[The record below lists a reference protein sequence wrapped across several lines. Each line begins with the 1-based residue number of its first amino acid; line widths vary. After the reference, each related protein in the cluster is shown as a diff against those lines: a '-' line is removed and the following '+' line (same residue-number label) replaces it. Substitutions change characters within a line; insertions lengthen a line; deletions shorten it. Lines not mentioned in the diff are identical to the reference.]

1 VSRSPRSIRVYFGAV
16 ILSGIVI
23 VAVADVRGASALP
36 STSGVFW
43 LIAWLLGVAELF
55 PILVPRRH
63 RQVDEITV
71 STSFAF
77 ALVIGFGLASAIVVL
92 AIASIV
98 ADLLH
103 RKPLWKMLFNA
114 AAYSVSLGA
123 AGGLYATL
131 GGTPHLTGASL
142 PPMIAAGLIFMV
154 LNVSLLSVGI
164 GLEQDVPLTSYV
176 LHEIGFELYTLPVL
190 LALAPVILVAA
201 DRSPWLVPLAAAPVA
216 AVHWGTKLAVRNA
229 QLAAR
234 LQGSLDDMTE
244 LNRMKDDFVAVVSHE
259 LRTPLTSIQ
268 GYIKTLLQLS
278 PELDQAQQSSF
289 LEAADRQG
297 ERLRRLIEQL
307 LVVSRLESHVDPLV
321 VTKVSLSRL
330 VALVVDE
337 LRPRANG
344 HTFDL
349 RIPAGS
355 AEVDTDESKLHQ
367 ILSNMLENALKYSPP
382 DTRVIVRTEPSMHGL
397 VLTVEDEGAGIPSEA
412 SEMIFERFYQVDQSA
427 TRRVGGTGLGL
438 YICRRMADALGARI
452 WLARSDPAGS
462 EFSLFLPER
471 PPEQPERVS
480 TERPAIAQSITARV

>member
-1 VSRSPRSIRVYFGAV
+1 V

-55 PILVPRRH
+55 PILVPRR
-63 RQVDEITV
+63 RGQVDEITV
-71 STSFAF
+71 STAFAF
-77 ALVIGFGLASAIVVL
+77 ALVIGFGLAPAIVVQ
-92 AIASIV
+92 AIASIL

-103 RKPLWKMLFNA
+103 RKPLWKMLFNVG
-114 AAYSVSLGA
+114 AYSVSLGA
-123 AGGLYATL
+123 AGGLYVAL
-131 GGTPHLTGASL
+131 GGTQHLTGVSL
-142 PPMIAAGLIFMV
+142 PPMIAAGMVFML
-154 LNVSLLSVGI
+154 LNVSLISVGV
-164 GLEQDVPLTSYV
+164 GLAQEVPLTSYV

-229 QLAAR
+229 QLASR
-234 LQGSLDDMTE
+234 LQGSLDEMTE

-278 PELDQAQQSSF
+278 PDLDPQQQTSF

-307 LVVSRLESHVDPLV
+307 LVVSRLESHVDPLA
-321 VTKVSLSRL
+321 VTRVSLPRV

-344 HTFDL
+344 HTFDV
-349 RIPAGS
+349 RISGAS
-355 AEVDTDESKLHQ
+355 SDVDTDEGKLHQ
-367 ILSNMLENALKYSPP
+367 ILSNLLENALKYSPP
-382 DTRVIVRTEPSMHGL
+382 DTRVIVRAEPSLHGL
-397 VLTVEDEGAGIPSEA
+397 VLTVQDEGSGIPREA
-412 SEMIFERFYQVDQSA
+412 SELVFERFYQVDQSA

-438 YICRRMADALGARI
+438 YICRRMADALGARV
-452 WLARSDPAGS
+452 WLARSDRAGS
-462 EFSLFLPER
+462 EFSLFLPEH
-471 PPEQPERVS
+471 PPEPPENLPAS
-480 TERPAIAQSITARV
+480 APAIAQSITARV